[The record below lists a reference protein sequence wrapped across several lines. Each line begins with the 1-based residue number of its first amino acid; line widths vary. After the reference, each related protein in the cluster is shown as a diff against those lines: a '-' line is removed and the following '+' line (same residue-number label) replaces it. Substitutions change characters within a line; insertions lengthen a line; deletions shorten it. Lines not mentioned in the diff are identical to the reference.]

1 MEVKSFDKDLKDILA
16 IRYQADGQ
24 DAGSSFN
31 YLSVIDPLTRVYSRA
46 YFDAQLSSKWE
57 DAVSEGTSLTFFIIN
72 VDNFKSFNASSDTR
86 SGDYALQKIAKCLK
100 LLFRRSTDLVARDG
114 GDQFIALALEM
125 DNANAE
131 QYAKVIKERIKSLKI
146 YNQLKKD
153 YLTVS
158 IQQIVHHPQKSSSSA
173 TFITQLLDNFAKQQA
188 DKHLAKNSA

>member
-1 MEVKSFDKDLKDILA
+1 MA

-57 DAVSEGTSLTFFIIN
+57 DAVSERTSLTFFIIN